1 MDGRGNGWNVSF
13 DEDLCRHELD
23 SSLQKSTMAVLSKV
37 ELADLPWQKRR
48 CCLASLSIGRVFL
61 HARFAADT
69 QEHGLEI

>member
-1 MDGRGNGWNVSF
+1 
-13 DEDLCRHELD
+13 
-23 SSLQKSTMAVLSKV
+23 MAVLSKV